1 MDSRELNEQSFV
13 RACIDNDIE
22 TARLLI
28 RRVDINR
35 KDKSDVQRTHLHDA
49 CLRNSLEF
57 VKFLCQHG
65 ANEFLADQKGRTALH
80 YASSMGSTDIVEYL
94 IKRNTHKMSI
104 KRSQLKF
111 TSQQRT
117 TVSRSGKTYQLQVGG
132 DRVLAQTRYG
142 ESHVISYPFSF
153 NERDYEEDSIIEVE
167 TNDYVNCVDKENRTP
182 LHYACGED
190 IGWCCLHYSC
200 AKGYS
205 SIVSLLLSQPSC
217 KIDVVNDAQNT
228 PLYYAIRSCNEDIV
242 KQLLNFDSKIELT
255 EKDWHDLNWLCKYWP
270 VSIQQNL
277 LLRFDYYLDCILC
290 YVRLRTKITSQNTIR
305 SLLENLLIPSTLVT
319 IQAQNSTSEKQRELN
334 EGKLFKLLSIVLR
347 SEHIPGSRLWASYIL
362 QLLTSKPQV
371 FLQHENKFQEL
382 LLKHAIN
389 PLSLKEI
396 MRIKIRQNLRVF
408 DSNTL
413 DKVNIQSNM
422 LKRYITFE

>member
-182 LHYACGED
+182 LHYACGEGHLSTVQIILENGGSLYDCDEGGRNCLIYACREGHVNVAEFLIETYDCDINLVSD

-305 SLLENLLIPSTLVT
+305 SLLENLLIPST
-319 IQAQNSTSEKQRELN
+319 
-334 EGKLFKLLSIVLR
+334 
-347 SEHIPGSRLWASYIL
+347 
-362 QLLTSKPQV
+362 
-371 FLQHENKFQEL
+371 
-382 LLKHAIN
+382 
-389 PLSLKEI
+389 
-396 MRIKIRQNLRVF
+396 
-408 DSNTL
+408 
-413 DKVNIQSNM
+413 
-422 LKRYITFE
+422 